1 VKVLSNYIENRE
13 ALLTIE
19 LEPAEVEDYLQKSYK
34 KIVKKTA
41 IHGFRKGKAPRS
53 VLEQHIGKDELL
65 EDALNSLIPEVYAD
79 AIKEKDIEPIAQPS
93 IKLVK
98 KEPVTFEAKVPLP
111 PVIELGD
118 YYKIKM
124 KPEKVKIKEEEINNV
139 IEELRQRNATYK
151 PVERPVQVNDMVTIN
166 VEGVAGEETII
177 DKKDIDYHIISGITY
192 PAPGFPEKL
201 LKMKRDKEKEFSL
214 KLSSNYHKKELA
226 EKEVLF
232 KVKILEIKEEILPE
246 INDDFAKSLGPG
258 IENIEELKKEIKD
271 NLKSSAEGKAKASF
285 EDKLIETLIEKSE
298 LEYPSI
304 MVDMEVNNLIS
315 QYLQQLSMSI
325 KDRGQYEQILEK
337 MPRDELINRYRPLA
351 IKRVSSNLVLQKVAE
366 AENIEVNDAEI
377 DAEIEQITQDAG
389 DGKNEQK
396 KYYNSPK
403 NRDYIKNVLT
413 MQKTVQRL
421 VDIAQGTRKKN
432 TKQKE
437 AK

>member
-1 VKVLSNYIENRE
+1 MKVLSNYIENRE

-232 KVKILEIKEEILPE
+232 KVKIIEIKEEILPE

-271 NLKSSAEGKAKASF
+271 NLKNSAEGKAKASF

-304 MVDMEVNNLIS
+304 LVDMEVNNLVA
-315 QYLQQLSMSI
+315 QYLQQLRTSV
-325 KDRGQYEQILEK
+325 KDQGQYEQILEK

>member
-1 VKVLSNYIENRE
+1 MKVLSNNIEGRE

-19 LEPAEVEDYLQKSYK
+19 LEPAEVEDSLQKSYK

-41 IHGFRKGKAPRS
+41 IPGFRKGKAPRS

-65 EDALNSLIPEVYAD
+65 EDALNSLIPEACAN
-79 AIKEKDIEPIAQPS
+79 AIKENDIEPIAQPS
-93 IKLVK
+93 IKLMK
-98 KEPVTFEAKVPLP
+98 KEPVTFEARVPLP
-111 PVIELGD
+111 PVVELGD

-124 KPEKVKIKEEEINNV
+124 KPEKVKIKEEEINSV

-166 VEGVAGEETII
+166 VEGVAGEETMI
-177 DKKDIDYHIISGITY
+177 DKKNIDYHVISGITY

-214 KLSSNYHKKELA
+214 KLSKNYHKKELA

-246 INDDFAKSLGPG
+246 INDDFVKSLGPG
-258 IENIEELKKEIKD
+258 IENIEELKKEIKE
-271 NLKSSAEGKAKASF
+271 NLKSSAEGKAMASF
-285 EDKLIETLIEKSE
+285 EDTLIETLIEKSE
-298 LEYPSI
+298 LEYPS
-304 MVDMEVNNLIS
+304 MLVDMEANNLVV
-315 QYLQQLSMSI
+315 QYLQQLRMSV
-325 KDRGQYEQILEK
+325 KDQGQYEQMLEK
-337 MPRDELINRYRPLA
+337 MPRDEIINRYRPLA
-351 IKRVSSNLVLQKVAE
+351 IKRVSGNLVLQKVAR
-366 AENIEVNDAEI
+366 AENIEVKDDEI

-396 KYYNSPK
+396 KYYNSPR

-421 VDIAQGTRKKN
+421 VDIAQSTKKEN

>member
-1 VKVLSNYIENRE
+1 MKVLSNNIENRE

-19 LEPAEVEDYLQKSYK
+19 LEPAEVEDSLQKSYK

-41 IHGFRKGKAPRS
+41 IPGFRKGKAPRS
-53 VLEQHIGKDELL
+53 LLEQHIGKDELL
-65 EDALNSLIPEVYAD
+65 EDALNSLIPEAYAD
-79 AIKEKDIEPIAQPS
+79 AIKEQDIKPIAQPS
-93 IKLVK
+93 IKLMK

-111 PVIELGD
+111 PVVELGD

-124 KPEKVKIKEEEINNV
+124 KPEKVKIKEEEINSV

-151 PVERPVQVNDMVTIN
+151 PVERPVQVNDMITIN
-166 VEGVAGEETII
+166 VEGVVDEKTII
-177 DKKDIDYHIISGITY
+177 DEKARDYHVISGITY
-192 PAPGFPEKL
+192 PAQGFPEQL
-201 LKMKRDKEKEFSL
+201 IKMKRDKEKEFSL
-214 KLSSNYHKKELA
+214 KLSKNYHKKELA

-246 INDDFAKSLGPG
+246 INDDFAKSIGPG

-271 NLKSSAEGKAKASF
+271 NLKSSAEGKARASF

-298 LEYPSI
+298 LEYPGI
-304 MVDMEVNNLIS
+304 LVDMEINTLVA

-337 MPRDELINRYRPLA
+337 MPRDEIINRYRPMA
-351 IKRVSSNLVLQKVAE
+351 IKRVNNNLVLQKVAE

-377 DAEIEQITQDAG
+377 DAEIEQIIQDAG

-396 KYYNSPK
+396 QYYNSPK
-403 NRDYIKNVLT
+403 NRDYIKNVFT

-421 VDIAQGTRKKN
+421 VDIAQSTKKKN